1 MGLTATY
8 LTFYFYLRHGPD
20 IWWTCPVTLTG
31 SLCQADR
38 VDSEG
43 TEDHGLPAGCSVR
56 FESAQSRPGG
66 SVLIYTDGVLLK
78 KLEAELI
85 VDEIHEMDVN
95 SDFLLKED
103 EFPVGLIDALLE
115 FILCLNIG
123 GAVLVILPGWTHF
136 VPPLK
141 HLQEHPLFGGQN
153 YRNIPLDA
161 QLPKGGSGGCL

>member
-1 MGLTATY
+1 M
-8 LTFYFYLRHGPD
+8 
-20 IWWTCPVTLTG
+20 
-31 SLCQADR
+31 
-38 VDSEG
+38 
-43 TEDHGLPAGCSVR
+43 
-56 FESAQSRPGG
+56 
-66 SVLIYTDGVLLK
+66 
-78 KLEAELI
+78 
-85 VDEIHEMDVN
+85 DEIHEMDVN